1 MKFPKIHDREKEK
14 REGRRERETVGKK
27 FHRMHDRATRGE
39 PKERYKEMRYTRER
53 QKER

>member
-1 MKFPKIHDREKEK
+1 MKFPRIDNRGKEK
-14 REGRRERETVGKK
+14 REGRREREIMEWK
-27 FHRMHDRATRGE
+27 FHRMYDRATRGG

>member
-1 MKFPKIHDREKEK
+1 MIEGKK
-14 REGRRERETVGKK
+14 RERAGERETGGRK
-27 FHRMHDRATRGE
+27 FHRMHDRATREG